1 MRSWNR
7 NLAKLS
13 RISIPLHEFS
23 SSSQRY
29 LGRGR
34 GSWRL
39 RLHLPRCDHY
49 FSSCC
54 LRMKISS
61 DCRTKLIQQLSLY
74 HASDPWPN
82 NIHRVIYI
90 TCTYTYVHIFIYTF
104 VLVCIYNINQLSHAV
119 YYPLPLEKKV
129 FVATQNLLWHFG
141 SRQWEAVSWNLN
153 FIKQRML
160 LQTLESGTNSRVRY
174 TAPPN
179 SRVGYT
185 QDLTTI
191 LRTRIFKSLYPKE
204 TDDQEMIPCI
214 QHELSSLFL
223 RSKRQSRHDQ
233 GRDPITNLA
242 GGLPG
247 ARVITGLAGT
257 TILPHS
263 HDRYAMSKPGFIDCV
278 SAYTV
283 LQRIGVHTSEVGFL
297 QGL

>member
-1 MRSWNR
+1 MAIVSKKPQWRTRDDSICFHHLYCTEKDVYFLILEDPWGNRFCLLMRSWNR

-141 SRQWEAVSWNLN
+141 SR
-153 FIKQRML
+153 
-160 LQTLESGTNSRVRY
+160 
-174 TAPPN
+174 
-179 SRVGYT
+179 
-185 QDLTTI
+185 
-191 LRTRIFKSLYPKE
+191 
-204 TDDQEMIPCI
+204 
-214 QHELSSLFL
+214 
-223 RSKRQSRHDQ
+223 
-233 GRDPITNLA
+233 
-242 GGLPG
+242 
-247 ARVITGLAGT
+247 
-257 TILPHS
+257 
-263 HDRYAMSKPGFIDCV
+263 
-278 SAYTV
+278 
-283 LQRIGVHTSEVGFL
+283 
-297 QGL
+297 